1 MHGIFH
7 LESLFLPLTTYQH
20 QLMILIL
27 FQFFF
32 KQACHANPG
41 ADNKCTGSIS
51 YTLIHMQ

>member
-20 QLMILIL
+20 QLIILIL

-41 ADNKCTGSIS
+41 ADNKCVGSIS